1 MMRWRLRIGLRTI
14 QEHEIR
20 GWFEKEWLMAAKRP
34 RPVKPVNAAL
44 TRLLAL
50 AAKGVV
56 PLRMAREVEGIVAEW
71 QAVPEADPYEI
82 RERLGEM
89 REQLMQ
95 GVADAEE
102 QVSDTDAADAPAVKQ
117 AAITLAALVATRD
130 AAARAMAGLG

>member
-1 MMRWRLRIGLRTI
+1 
-14 QEHEIR
+14 
-20 GWFEKEWLMAAKRP
+20 MAVKRA

-44 TRLLAL
+44 SRLLAL

-56 PLRMAREVEGIVAEW
+56 PMRMAREVEGIVAEW

-89 REQLMQ
+89 REQLLQ

-117 AAITLAALVATRD
+117 AGITLAALVATRD
-130 AAARAMAGLG
+130 AAERAMASVG

>member
-1 MMRWRLRIGLRTI
+1 
-14 QEHEIR
+14 
-20 GWFEKEWLMAAKRP
+20 MAVKPA

-44 TRLLAL
+44 ARLLAL

-71 QAVPEADPYEI
+71 KAMPQADPYEI
-82 RERLGEM
+82 KERLGEM
-89 REQLMQ
+89 HELLVQ

-102 QVSDTDAADAPAVKQ
+102 QVSDTDPADAPAVKQ

-130 AAARAMAGLG
+130 ATRRAMGGLG